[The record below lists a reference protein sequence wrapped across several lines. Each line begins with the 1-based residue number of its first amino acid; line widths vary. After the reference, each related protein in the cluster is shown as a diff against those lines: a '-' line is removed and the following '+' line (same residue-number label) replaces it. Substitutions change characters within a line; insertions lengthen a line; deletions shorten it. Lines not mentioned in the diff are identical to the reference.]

1 MCENKGFTLI
11 ELLVVV
17 LIIGIL
23 SAVALPQYTAAVE
36 KSRAM
41 EAVTLVRSLRDAQ
54 NIYYMANGSY
64 SPDLE
69 GLDLSFNGATG
80 TEFKTKNF
88 QYSLDEIA
96 NSARAHV
103 WGHRINSPLSYY
115 IISYLAEQ
123 KICCLARKTVA
134 ADNNFC
140 KKFTSSPE
148 TAAIEPGYNCYEI
161 K

>member
-64 SPDLE
+64 SPDLG
-69 GLDLSFNGATG
+69 GLDLSFNGA
-80 TEFKTKNF
+80 
-88 QYSLDEIA
+88 DEIG

-123 KICCLARKTVA
+123 KICCLAAKTVA